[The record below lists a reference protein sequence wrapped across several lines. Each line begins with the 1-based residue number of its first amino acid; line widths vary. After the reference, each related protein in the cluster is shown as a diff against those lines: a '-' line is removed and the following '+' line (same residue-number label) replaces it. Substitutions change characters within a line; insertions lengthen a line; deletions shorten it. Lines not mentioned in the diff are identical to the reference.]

1 MAALHPLNPD
11 GPTETP
17 MSGYI
22 LSKDLMAAAIADRG
36 KVHPWD
42 AIPVARAALIV
53 IDMQNYFVAPD
64 AQGEAETA
72 RDIVPAINRLAAALR
87 ERGGHVIWM
96 QNTTTDTREK
106 WSVRHELLPPEK
118 AETRLA
124 AMELGA
130 EGYQLWP
137 TLDVRAEDTRMV
149 KKVYSAFI
157 HGSSDLAAHLR
168 TQGIE
173 FVLIA
178 GTYTNVCCQA
188 SAQDAMMLNFRTIMV
203 SDCNAGSSAETH
215 AAALNNFFEFFGDVL
230 SVDEVLDRLEVDKK
244 TAAA

>member
-1 MAALHPLNPD
+1 
-11 GPTETP
+11 
-17 MSGYI
+17 MSGYAI
-22 LSKDLMAAAIADRG
+22 PDDLIAAAIADRG
-36 KVHPWD
+36 NAHPWET
-42 AIPVARAALIV
+42 IPVARTALIV

-72 RDIVPAINRLAAALR
+72 RDIVPAINRLAGELR
-87 ERGGHVIWM
+87 GRGGRVVWM

-106 WSVRHELLPPEK
+106 WSVRHELLPPDK

-149 KKVYSAFI
+149 KKFYSAFI
-157 HGSSDLAAHLR
+157 QGSSDLAAYLR
-168 TQGIE
+168 THGIE

-203 SDCNAGSSAETH
+203 SDCNAGSTAETH

-230 SVDEVLDRLEVDKK
+230 SVDEVLGRLEVSTE

>member
-1 MAALHPLNPD
+1 
-11 GPTETP
+11 
-17 MSGYI
+17 MSGYA
-22 LSKDLMAAAIADRG
+22 LSQDLMAAAIADRG

-42 AIPVARAALIV
+42 AIPVARTALVV
-53 IDMQNYFVAPD
+53 IDMQNYFVAPN

-87 ERGGHVIWM
+87 ERGGRVIWM

-137 TLDVRAEDTRMV
+137 TLDVRADDTRMV
-149 KKVYSAFI
+149 KRVYSAFI
-157 HGSSDLAAHLR
+157 QGSSDLATHLR
-168 TQGIE
+168 AHGIE

-203 SDCNAGSSAETH
+203 SDCNAGSTAETH
-215 AAALNNFFEFFGDVL
+215 AATLNNFFEFFGDVL
-230 SVDEVLDRLEVDKK
+230 SVDEVLDRLEVDKE